1 MSAITADQILQN
13 DTVGQSFDETFVNKI
28 VEGLPSIL
36 SMDDEALTFGSI
48 SKAVKLPR
56 PEVGKFLIAAS
67 EIANWPL
74 GVISRKPYKKDLS
87 KVQAPTSS
95 SNDVQGD
102 TQSKEDVAAK
112 IISILKMPPVDD
124 VIGVN
129 YASIPHLV
137 EETGASTEFVT
148 EVVNYLIDHKIVKQ
162 FEGENDFEEEIFTL
176 NKEGLVES
184 ISSAKE
190 QVKTNAT
197 QSSNVADKQ
206 EQVEAP
212 SQQKPMSPREKIISA
227 TSETNSSDKGTT
239 KGELSVNK
247 DEINQKTFEAVRR
260 ALKAD
265 EYTKNGILK
274 KVSKPGTHKRDDVL
288 AAFTYFV
295 EKGIAQLTENG
306 GARKYYKINVTPR
319 GASQEAASNA
329 PVEVTPEVK
338 VETVSSAAEKDAKEP
353 VVVAEPVKAKE
364 VSEATTPVEKKVS
377 EPAQRSY
384 SAGTEGIKQLL
395 KANFENMVD
404 MIESGAELDELKK
417 NIKSIELMIEAA
429 KVLES

>member
-13 DTVGQSFDETFVNKI
+13 DTVGQSFDENFVNKI

-87 KVQAPTSS
+87 KVQAPNSS
-95 SNDVQGD
+95 SNDAQGD
-102 TQSKEDVAAK
+102 TQSKEEVAAK

-176 NKEGLVES
+176 NHEGLVES

-190 QVKTNAT
+190 QVKTSAT
-197 QSSNVADKQ
+197 QNSAVADKQ
-206 EQVEAP
+206 EQVKAP

-227 TSETNSSDKGTT
+227 SSETNSRDKGKTR
-239 KGELSVNK
+239 GELSVNR

-265 EYTKNGILK
+265 KYTKNGILK

-319 GASQEAASNA
+319 GASQEAASNP
-329 PVEVTPEVK
+329 PVEVT

-353 VVVAEPVKAKE
+353 VVVAEPVKEKE
-364 VSEATTPVEKKVS
+364 VSETTAPVEKKVS
-377 EPAQRSY
+377 EPAERSY

-429 KVLES
+429 KVLEN